1 MAAKNEKSKRASSA
15 RHFSRTLGM
24 NAMIVVL
31 VLFFSLGLYVV
42 SVYNGLIRRRNHV
55 DEAFSGIDVQLKKRA
70 DLIPNLVQTVQAY
83 ARHERSV
90 LEEVT
95 RLRAQAVLAGDK
107 VNVQERARTESL
119 LGAALTRLLALAEN
133 YPDLKANQ
141 NFLDLQRQL
150 AQVED
155 DLQLARRYFNG
166 TVRNLNIQIESFPS
180 NLVARAFGFAAR
192 DFFMLD
198 NQADRRVPTVTV

>member
-1 MAAKNEKSKRASSA
+1 
-15 RHFSRTLGM
+15 M

-95 RLRAQAVLAGDK
+95 RLRAQAVQAGDQ